1 MTGRETSGSAY
12 GVAVM
17 KSGKKTREQL
27 TRELAQ
33 LRRRVGEL
41 EAAAIELRLASEALQ
56 ESEAKFRTLVEQLPK
71 SLIYMASLDE
81 KSTTLYVSPQVEE
94 ILGYTQEEY
103 KADPDIWAK
112 IIHPDDYDS
121 VMAEVSRCHRTGER
135 LTIEYRIIR
144 KDGETIWFHDVAD
157 IVRDDDGK
165 PLFLLGVNTD
175 ITERKLTEEKLRSR
189 EEELEAKTRELE
201 EVNNALRVLLKR
213 ADEDKREFERRILS
227 TVNALVAP
235 SLEKLRQ
242 SASDV
247 RQLAYLSILESNLS
261 DIISPFAQRLSSQY
275 LGFTPAEL
283 QVANFIKEGKN
294 TKEMAELLRLSTR
307 TIESH
312 RQSIRNKL
320 GLKNRKA
327 NLRTHLVAAP

>member
-1 MTGRETSGSAY
+1 
-12 GVAVM
+12 M
-17 KSGKKTREQL
+17 KSGKKTREEL
-27 TRELAQ
+27 ARELAQ

-41 EAAAIELRLASEALQ
+41 EAAAIERRLAAEALQ

-103 KADPDIWAK
+103 KADPDLWAK
-112 IIHPDDYDS
+112 SIHPDDCEL
-121 VMAEVSRCHRTGER
+121 VMGEVGRCHETGER
-135 LTIEYRIIR
+135 LTVEYRIIR

-157 IVRDDDGK
+157 IVRDDRGK
-165 PLFLLGVNTD
+165 PMFLLGVNTD
-175 ITERKLTEEKLRSR
+175 ITERKLTEEKLRRR
-189 EEELEAKTRELE
+189 EEELEVKTGELE
-201 EVNNALRVLLKR
+201 EANSALRVLLKR
-213 ADEDKREFERRILS
+213 ADEDRREFERRIAS
-227 TVNALVAP
+227 TVKALVAP
-235 SLEKLRQ
+235 SLERLRQ
-242 SASDV
+242 SASDAKQV
-247 RQLAYLSILESNLS
+247 VYLNVLESNLN
-261 DIISPFAQRLSSQY
+261 DIISPFAQGLSPQY
-275 LGFTPAEL
+275 LGLTPAEL
-283 QVANFIKEGKN
+283 HVANLIKEGKN
-294 TKEMAELLRLSTR
+294 TKEMADLLRLSTR

>member
-1 MTGRETSGSAY
+1 
-12 GVAVM
+12 M
-17 KSGKKTREQL
+17 KSGKKTKGQL
-27 TRELAQ
+27 ARELAQ

-41 EAAAIELRLASEALQ
+41 EAAAIELRLAAGALQ
-56 ESEAKFRTLVEQLPK
+56 ESEAKFRTLVEQIPR

-81 KSTTLYVSPQVEE
+81 RSTTLYVSPQVEE

-103 KADPDIWAK
+103 KADPDLWGK
-112 IIHPDDYDS
+112 ILHPDDYDS
-121 VMAEVSRCHRTGER
+121 VMAEVRRCHRTGER

-144 KDGETIWFHDVAD
+144 KDDETIWVHDVAN
-157 IVRDDDGK
+157 IVRDDHGK
-165 PLFLLGVNTD
+165 PLFLLGVNTN
-175 ITERKLTEEKLRSR
+175 ITKRKLTEEKLRRR

-201 EVNNALRVLLKR
+201 EVNSALRVLLKR
-213 ADEDKREFERRILS
+213 ADEDKREFERRIVS
-227 TVNALVAP
+227 TVKALVAP

-247 RQLAYLSILESNLS
+247 RQLAYVSMLESNLN
-261 DIISPFAQRLSSQY
+261 DIISPFAQRLSSQH

-283 QVANFIKEGKN
+283 QVASFVKEGKN

-327 NLRTHLVAAP
+327 NLRTHLIVAS

>member
-1 MTGRETSGSAY
+1 MSESAY
-12 GVAVM
+12 GAAVV

-27 TRELAQ
+27 AKELAQ

-41 EAAAIELRLASEALQ
+41 EAAAIVLRLAAEAAP
-56 ESEAKFRTLVEQLPK
+56 ESEAKFRTLVEELPK

-81 KSTTLYVSPQVEE
+81 RSTTLYVSPQVEE

-121 VMAEVSRCHRTGER
+121 VMAEVSRCHQTGER
-135 LTIEYRIIR
+135 LRIEYRIIR
-144 KDGETIWFHDVAD
+144 KHGETIWFHDVAD
-157 IVRDDDGK
+157 IVRDDHGK
-165 PLFLLGVNTD
+165 PLFLLGVNID
-175 ITERKLTEEKLRSR
+175 ITERKLTEEKLRRR
-189 EEELEAKTRELE
+189 EEELEANTRELE
-201 EVNNALRVLLKR
+201 EVNSALRVLLKR
-213 ADEDKREFERRILS
+213 ADEDKREFERRIVS
-227 TVNALVAP
+227 TVKALVAP
-235 SLEKLRQ
+235 SLEKLRR
-242 SASDV
+242 SASDAKQV
-247 RQLAYLSILESNLS
+247 AYLNVLESNLK
-261 DIISPFAQRLSSQY
+261 DIISPFALRLSSQH

-283 QVANFIKEGKN
+283 QIANFIKEGKS

-320 GLKNRKA
+320 GLKHRKA